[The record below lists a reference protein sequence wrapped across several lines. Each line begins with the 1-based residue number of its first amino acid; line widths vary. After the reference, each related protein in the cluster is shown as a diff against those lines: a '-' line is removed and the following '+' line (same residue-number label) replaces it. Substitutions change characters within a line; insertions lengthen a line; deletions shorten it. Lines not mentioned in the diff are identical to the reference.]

1 MSAPEKTALEPA
13 AGAQPTGRWITSQRQ
28 RPMSLAVMLPLL
40 RPSLPGEPDNGEDFW
55 ALVEKHCPEYRAA
68 EREMRD
74 ARDYVPRWATT
85 EHAIAPLA

>member
-1 MSAPEKTALEPA
+1 MPYHLTRYVLVHELCHTVHLNHSN
-13 AGAQPTGRWITSQRQ
+13 R
-28 RPMSLAVMLPLL
+28 
-40 RPSLPGEPDNGEDFW
+40 FW